1 MRRKHKRSLATI
13 GAGALAALVLTL
25 GAHDKLPSPAATPG
39 SAQATSVAT
48 PAASS
53 AEIARLLDTIPVAEI
68 GRVDGYDR
76 SCKKGHGCVYG
87 PAWNDPQDHSGCDT
101 RSRILRAQLRDVEFK
116 PGTRNCKVIAGWTID
131 PYTGN
136 RITLKQIAIDH
147 VVPLSFSWNAG
158 AWQWPLEQR
167 VAFANDPENLLAVSA
182 SSNSSKQDSSLSE
195 WLPDT
200 QKCAYVAR
208 FLRVTAKY
216 HLPISPADRATAVS
230 TCPPGAA

>member
-1 MRRKHKRSLATI
+1 MRRKHKRSLITI
-13 GAGALAALVLTL
+13 SAGALAALALTL
-25 GAHDKLPSPAATPG
+25 GAHDKLPTLATAPAA
-39 SAQATSVAT
+39 

-53 AEIARLLDTIPVAEI
+53 TAIADLLDATPIAEI

-76 SCKKGHGCVYG
+76 SCKKGHACVYG
-87 PAWNDPQDHSGCDT
+87 PAWNDPLDRSGCDT

-116 PGTRNCKVIAGWTID
+116 PGTRNCKVVAGWTID
-131 PYTGN
+131 PYTGT
-136 RITLKQIAIDH
+136 RITVKQIQIDH
-147 VVPLSFSWNAG
+147 IVPLSYSWNAG
-158 AWQWPLEQR
+158 AWQWTQEQR
-167 VAFANDPENLLAVSA
+167 QAFANDIDNLLAVSA
-182 SSNSSKQDSSLSE
+182 SANGSKSDSGLAE

-200 QKCAYVAR
+200 QQCTYVAR

>member
-1 MRRKHKRSLATI
+1 MRRKHKRSLITI
-13 GAGALAALVLTL
+13 GAGALAALALTL
-25 GAHDKLPSPAATPG
+25 GAHDKLPTLATAPGGVQAAPAA
-39 SAQATSVAT
+39 

-53 AEIARLLDTIPVAEI
+53 TEIADLLDATPIAEI

-76 SCKKGHGCVYG
+76 SCNKGHGCVYG

-101 RSRILRAQLRDVEFK
+101 RSRILRAQPHDVEYK
-116 PGTRNCKVIAGWTID
+116 PGTRNCKVIAGWTTD
-131 PYTGN
+131 PYTGS
-136 RITLKQIAIDH
+136 RITLKQTSIDH
-147 VVPLSFSWNAG
+147 IVPLSFSWNAG

-200 QKCAYVAR
+200 QRCTYVAR